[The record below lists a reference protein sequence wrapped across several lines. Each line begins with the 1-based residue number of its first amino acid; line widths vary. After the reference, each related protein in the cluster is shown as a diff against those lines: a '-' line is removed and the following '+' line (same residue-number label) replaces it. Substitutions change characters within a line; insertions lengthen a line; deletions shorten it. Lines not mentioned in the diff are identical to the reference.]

1 MIRKGMFI
9 GDRYEIVDKV
19 GSGGMSDVYKALDHK
34 LNRFVAIKVLKTEFS
49 EDRNFVSKFKV
60 EAQSAAGLTHPNIVN
75 VYDVG
80 EDHNIH
86 YIVMEL
92 IDGITLKK
100 YIEKKGPLPV
110 KEAVSIAIQV
120 SQGIEAA
127 HNNHIIHRDIKP
139 QNIMISREGK
149 VKVTDF
155 GIARAASTNTINSNA
170 MGSVHYISPEQAR
183 GGYIDEKSDIYSLG
197 ITLYE
202 LITGKVPFEGDSTV
216 SVALQ
221 HINDDLPS
229 PKDTIPDLPVSVEKI
244 ILKCTQK
251 KPDRRYLKISA
262 LIADMKKSLIS
273 PNEDFV
279 QISAPPVSNATTVMM
294 TDEEVSIIRSES
306 GNRYEDDDAYDE
318 NEEYEYENEEE
329 NEEGNETEDE
339 DDIFGDSDDI
349 DADNPKM
356 DKVIFIG
363 AILSGIVFIALAV
376 IFFVKSMGGCG
387 GNTDDSVETTTK
399 IEGLKS
405 TQTKVPDVIGKSEE
419 EACNM
424 LTETFIGYKINH
436 ENHNTIPKGDVIRLS
451 KDVGTIVDRNTTID
465 VYISDGAKKNTM
477 PDVIGQDKDE
487 AKKLLENDEYGLV
500 VTFEYQASDA
510 YEANKVIRTDP
521 EKKTDIYYGDTVT
534 IFVSQGADTS
544 NAKVPDIRN
553 MSQERAKSEMEGRGL
568 SLRVEGEVYSSTVAV
583 GNIVAQDIKPDKVV
597 PRGTTIGVTVS
608 KGPEPT
614 TPEPTTP
621 EPTTPKP
628 TPEPTTPEPTTPEPT
643 TPEPTFTANFLS
655 MNAGNFGVP
664 EGTNGTITKAVLSY
678 TNSNGQETTETL
690 KLSDYNIDTNFNDDW
705 SLETGK
711 ISITKKDVKANSEA
725 TIVITLS
732 YPSLNEDG
740 TSTTSTATAS
750 TKGVFN

>member
-100 YIEKKGPLPV
+100 YIEKKGQLPV

-221 HINDDLPS
+221 HINDDIPS
-229 PKDTIPDLPVSVEKI
+229 PKDAIPDLPISVEKI

-294 TDEEVSIIRSES
+294 TDEEVSMIRSES
-306 GNRYEDDDAYDE
+306 GRYGDDEGYEE
-318 NEEYEYENEEE
+318 NEEGEEEYE
-329 NEEGNETEDE
+329 NEEGNENEDE

-387 GNTDDSVETTTK
+387 GNADDSIETTTQ

-419 EACNM
+419 EACKM
-424 LTETFIGYKINH
+424 LTEAFIGYKINH

-451 KDVGTIVDRNTTID
+451 KDVGTVVDRNTTID

-477 PDVIGQDKDE
+477 PDVIGKDKDE
-487 AKKLLENDEYGLV
+487 AKTLLESDEYGLV
-500 VTFEYQASDA
+500 VTFEYQVSDA

-544 NAKVPDIRN
+544 NAVVPDIRN
-553 MSQERAKSEMEGRGL
+553 MSQERAKSELEGRGL
-568 SLRVEGEVYSSTVAV
+568 SLRVEGEVYSSTIAA
-583 GNIVAQDIKPDKVV
+583 GNIVAQDIKAEKVV

-621 EPTTPKP
+621 EPTTPEP
-628 TPEPTTPEPTTPEPT
+628 TTPEPTTPEPTTPEPT

-655 MNAGNFGVP
+655 MDASDFGV
-664 EGTNGTITKAVLSY
+664 EKGTNGTITKAVLSY
-678 TNSNGQETTETL
+678 TNSDGQETTETL

-711 ISITKKDVKANSEA
+711 ISINKKNVKANSEA

>member
-424 LTETFIGYKINH
+424 LTEAFIGYKINH

-643 TPEPTFTANFLS
+643 TPEPTFTAVFPSPSASFKDKKTGEIVNS
-655 MNAGNFGVP
+655 SDINGGNV
-664 EGTNGTITKAVLSY
+664 TAVLSY
-678 TNSNGQETTETL
+678 QGKTEPITDMIDNKVYNS
-690 KLSDYNIDTNFNDDW
+690 SW
-705 SLETGK
+705 SQKQIT
-711 ISITKKDVKANSEA
+711 ITKKDVEKGVEA
-725 TIVITLS
+725 TITFEISYKIT
-732 YPSLNEDG
+732 NEQG
-740 TSTTSTATAS
+740 EEEERTAFTTTTA
-750 TKGVFN
+750 VFN

>member
-100 YIEKKGPLPV
+100 YIEKKGQLPV

-221 HINDDLPS
+221 HINDDIPS
-229 PKDTIPDLPVSVEKI
+229 PKDAIPDLPISVEKI

-294 TDEEVSIIRSES
+294 TDEEVSMIRSES
-306 GNRYEDDDAYDE
+306 GRYGDDEGYEE
-318 NEEYEYENEEE
+318 NEEGEEEYE
-329 NEEGNETEDE
+329 NEEGNENEDE

-387 GNTDDSVETTTK
+387 GNADDSIETTTQ

-419 EACNM
+419 EACKM
-424 LTETFIGYKINH
+424 LTEAFIGYKINH

-451 KDVGTIVDRNTTID
+451 KDVGTVVDRNTTID

-477 PDVIGQDKDE
+477 PDVIGKDKDE
-487 AKKLLENDEYGLV
+487 AKTLLESDEYGLV
-500 VTFEYQASDA
+500 VTFEYQVSDA

-544 NAKVPDIRN
+544 NAVVPDIRN
-553 MSQERAKSEMEGRGL
+553 MSQERAKSELEGRGL
-568 SLRVEGEVYSSTVAV
+568 SLRVEGEVYSSTIAA
-583 GNIVAQDIKPDKVV
+583 GNIVAQDIKAEKVV

-621 EPTTPKP
+621 EPTTP
-628 TPEPTTPEPTTPEPT
+628 EPTTPEPTTPEPT
-643 TPEPTFTANFLS
+643 TPEPTFTAVFPSPLKLFKDKKTGEVVNS
-655 MNAGNFGVP
+655 DDINGGNV
-664 EGTNGTITKAVLSY
+664 TAVLSY
-678 TNSNGQETTETL
+678 QGKTEPITDMIDNKVYNS
-690 KLSDYNIDTNFNDDW
+690 SW
-705 SLETGK
+705 SQKQIT
-711 ISITKKDVKANSEA
+711 ITKKDVEKGVEA
-725 TIVITLS
+725 TITFEISYKIT
-732 YPSLNEDG
+732 NEQG
-740 TSTTSTATAS
+740 EEEERTAFTTTTA
-750 TKGVFN
+750 VFN

>member
-424 LTETFIGYKINH
+424 LTEAFIGYKINH

-643 TPEPTFTANFLS
+643 TPEPTFTAVFPSPSASFKDKKTGEIVNS
-655 MNAGNFGVP
+655 SDINGGNV
-664 EGTNGTITKAVLSY
+664 TAVLSY
-678 TNSNGQETTETL
+678 QGKTEPITDMIDNKVYNS
-690 KLSDYNIDTNFNDDW
+690 SW
-705 SLETGK
+705 SQKQIT
-711 ISITKKDVKANSEA
+711 ITKKDVE
-725 TIVITLS
+725 
-732 YPSLNEDG
+732 
-740 TSTTSTATAS
+740 
-750 TKGVFN
+750 KGVYLIK